1 MDGTFLNSNNDY
13 DRKAFLE
20 LFKKLKAKEVR
31 FVVASGNQYAQIS
44 SFFPE
49 IWEEITFVS
58 ENGGLVFEKGNL
70 LIKKTIAK
78 PIIQD
83 TLTLLENTSYKVG
96 IILCGVQSA
105 YILKSENTVLKKEA
119 AKYYFALKEIDSFQD
134 LPDDEWVKIALQL
147 EDKNAFSIIDLMN
160 EKNNSQLKAVYSGN
174 WQSVYPLLEKGALD
188 QVFELKSKINK
199 EMSAA
204 DYKDYYTK
212 GYKTD
217 VDQILIDDKTMS
229 FIKNGVKESY
239 TYQYKGFKILN
250 YSKGNRG
257 VRYLFESSDPK
268 AGEFKYVQFSDHNI
282 SPVKTSHFHIF
293 HGGESQEKV
302 LAELENWPTYYPKK
316 LTGFEIAQEMIA
328 H

>member
-1 MDGTFLNSNNDY
+1 MIKAIAVDMDGTFLNSNNDY

-49 IWEEITFVS
+49 IWREITFVS

-70 LIKKTIAK
+70 LIKNIIAK

-105 YILKSENTVLKKEA
+105 YILKSENADLKKEA

-147 EDKNAFSIIDLMN
+147 EDKNAFSIINLMN
-160 EKNNSQLKAVYSGN
+160 EKNNSQLKAVYSGHG
-174 WQSVYPLLEKGALD
+174 SVDLIANEVNKGNTLKQLLNQREIKPEQFLAFGDSNNDLEMLELAGYSYSMANASE
-188 QVFELKSKINK
+188 QVNQVAKYQAPSNDE
-199 EMSAA
+199 
-204 DYKDYYTK
+204 
-212 GYKTD
+212 
-217 VDQILIDDKTMS
+217 
-229 FIKNGVKESY
+229 NGVIS
-239 TYQYKGFKILN
+239 TIN
-250 YSKGNRG
+250 A
-257 VRYLFESSDPK
+257 LFD
-268 AGEFKYVQFSDHNI
+268 
-282 SPVKTSHFHIF
+282 
-293 HGGESQEKV
+293 
-302 LAELENWPTYYPKK
+302 K
-316 LTGFEIAQEMIA
+316 LG
-328 H
+328 

>member
-1 MDGTFLNSNNDY
+1 MIKAIAVDMDGTFLNSNNDY

-49 IWEEITFVS
+49 IWREITFVS

-70 LIKKTIAK
+70 LIKNIIAK

-105 YILKSENTVLKKEA
+105 YILKSENTDLKKEA

-160 EKNNSQLKAVYSGN
+160 EKNNSQLKAVYSGHG
-174 WQSVYPLLEKGALD
+174 SVDLIANEVNKGNTLKQLLNQREIKPEQFLAFGDSNNDLEMLELAGYSYSMANASE
-188 QVFELKSKINK
+188 QVNQVAKYQAPSNDE
-199 EMSAA
+199 
-204 DYKDYYTK
+204 
-212 GYKTD
+212 
-217 VDQILIDDKTMS
+217 
-229 FIKNGVKESY
+229 NGVIS
-239 TYQYKGFKILN
+239 TIN
-250 YSKGNRG
+250 A
-257 VRYLFESSDPK
+257 LFE
-268 AGEFKYVQFSDHNI
+268 
-282 SPVKTSHFHIF
+282 
-293 HGGESQEKV
+293 
-302 LAELENWPTYYPKK
+302 K
-316 LTGFEIAQEMIA
+316 LG
-328 H
+328 

>member
-1 MDGTFLNSNNDY
+1 MIKAIAVDMDGTFLNSNNDY

-49 IWEEITFVS
+49 IWREITFVS

-105 YILKSENTVLKKEA
+105 YILKSKNADLKKEA

-160 EKNNSQLKAVYSGN
+160 EKNNSQLKAVYSGHG
-174 WQSVYPLLEKGALD
+174 SVDLIANEVNKGNTLKQLLNQREIKPEQFLAFGDSNNDLEMLELAGYSYSMANASE
-188 QVFELKSKINK
+188 QVNQVAKYQAPSNDE
-199 EMSAA
+199 
-204 DYKDYYTK
+204 
-212 GYKTD
+212 
-217 VDQILIDDKTMS
+217 
-229 FIKNGVKESY
+229 NGVIS
-239 TYQYKGFKILN
+239 TIN
-250 YSKGNRG
+250 A
-257 VRYLFESSDPK
+257 LFD
-268 AGEFKYVQFSDHNI
+268 
-282 SPVKTSHFHIF
+282 
-293 HGGESQEKV
+293 
-302 LAELENWPTYYPKK
+302 K
-316 LTGFEIAQEMIA
+316 LG
-328 H
+328 

>member
-1 MDGTFLNSNNDY
+1 MIKAIAVDMDGTFLNSNNDY
-13 DRKAFLE
+13 DREAFLE

-49 IWEEITFVS
+49 IWREITFVS

-83 TLTLLENTSYKVG
+83 TLTLLEKTSYKVG

-105 YILKSENTVLKKEA
+105 YILKSENTDLKKEA

-160 EKNNSQLKAVYSGN
+160 EKNNSQLKAVYSGHG
-174 WQSVYPLLEKGALD
+174 SVDLIANEVNKGNTLKQLLNQWGIKPEQFLAFGDSNNDLEMLELAGYSYSMANASE
-188 QVFELKSKINK
+188 QVARVAKYQAPSNDE
-199 EMSAA
+199 
-204 DYKDYYTK
+204 
-212 GYKTD
+212 
-217 VDQILIDDKTMS
+217 
-229 FIKNGVKESY
+229 NGVIS
-239 TYQYKGFKILN
+239 TIN
-250 YSKGNRG
+250 A
-257 VRYLFESSDPK
+257 LFD
-268 AGEFKYVQFSDHNI
+268 
-282 SPVKTSHFHIF
+282 
-293 HGGESQEKV
+293 
-302 LAELENWPTYYPKK
+302 K
-316 LTGFEIAQEMIA
+316 LG
-328 H
+328 

>member
-1 MDGTFLNSNNDY
+1 MIKAIAVDMDGTFLNSNNDY
-13 DRKAFLE
+13 DREAFLE

-70 LIKKTIAK
+70 LIKNIIAK

-105 YILKSENTVLKKEA
+105 YILKSENADLKKEA

-147 EDKNAFSIIDLMN
+147 EDKNAFSIINLMN
-160 EKNNSQLKAVYSGN
+160 EKNNSQLKAVYSGHG
-174 WQSVYPLLEKGALD
+174 SVDLIANEVNKGNTLKQLLNQWEIKPEQFLAFGDSNNDLEMLELAGYSYSIANASEQVARVAKYQALSND
-188 QVFELKSKINK
+188 E
-199 EMSAA
+199 
-204 DYKDYYTK
+204 
-212 GYKTD
+212 
-217 VDQILIDDKTMS
+217 
-229 FIKNGVKESY
+229 NGVIS
-239 TYQYKGFKILN
+239 TIN
-250 YSKGNRG
+250 A
-257 VRYLFESSDPK
+257 LFDK
-268 AGEFKYVQFSDHNI
+268 FG
-282 SPVKTSHFHIF
+282 
-293 HGGESQEKV
+293 
-302 LAELENWPTYYPKK
+302 
-316 LTGFEIAQEMIA
+316 
-328 H
+328 

>member
-1 MDGTFLNSNNDY
+1 MIKAIAVDMDGTFLNSNNDY
-13 DRKAFLE
+13 DREAFLE

-49 IWEEITFVS
+49 IWREITFVS

-70 LIKKTIAK
+70 LIKNIIAK

-105 YILKSENTVLKKEA
+105 YILKSKNADLKKEA

-160 EKNNSQLKAVYSGN
+160 EKNNSQLNAVYSGHG
-174 WQSVYPLLEKGALD
+174 SVDLIANEVNKGNTLKQLLNQREIKPEQFLAFGDSNNDLEMLELAGYSYSMANASE
-188 QVFELKSKINK
+188 QVNQVAKYQAPSNDE
-199 EMSAA
+199 
-204 DYKDYYTK
+204 
-212 GYKTD
+212 
-217 VDQILIDDKTMS
+217 
-229 FIKNGVKESY
+229 NGVIS
-239 TYQYKGFKILN
+239 TIN
-250 YSKGNRG
+250 A
-257 VRYLFESSDPK
+257 LFD
-268 AGEFKYVQFSDHNI
+268 
-282 SPVKTSHFHIF
+282 
-293 HGGESQEKV
+293 
-302 LAELENWPTYYPKK
+302 K
-316 LTGFEIAQEMIA
+316 LG
-328 H
+328 

>member
-1 MDGTFLNSNNDY
+1 MIKAIAVDMDGTFLNSNNDY

-49 IWEEITFVS
+49 IWREITFVS

-70 LIKKTIAK
+70 LIKNIIAK

-105 YILKSENTVLKKEA
+105 YILKSENTDLKKEA

-160 EKNNSQLKAVYSGN
+160 EKNNSQLKAVYSGHG
-174 WQSVYPLLEKGALD
+174 SVDLIANEVNKGNTLKQLLNQREIKPEQFLAFGDSNNDLEMLELAGYSYSMANASE
-188 QVFELKSKINK
+188 QVNQVAKYQAPSNDE
-199 EMSAA
+199 
-204 DYKDYYTK
+204 
-212 GYKTD
+212 
-217 VDQILIDDKTMS
+217 
-229 FIKNGVKESY
+229 NGVIS
-239 TYQYKGFKILN
+239 TIN
-250 YSKGNRG
+250 A
-257 VRYLFESSDPK
+257 LFD
-268 AGEFKYVQFSDHNI
+268 
-282 SPVKTSHFHIF
+282 
-293 HGGESQEKV
+293 
-302 LAELENWPTYYPKK
+302 K
-316 LTGFEIAQEMIA
+316 LG
-328 H
+328 

>member
-1 MDGTFLNSNNDY
+1 MIKAIAVDMDGTFLNSNNDY

-49 IWEEITFVS
+49 IWREITFVS

-70 LIKKTIAK
+70 LIKNIIAK

-105 YILKSENTVLKKEA
+105 YILKSKNADLKKEA

-147 EDKNAFSIIDLMN
+147 EDKNAFSIINLMN
-160 EKNNSQLKAVYSGN
+160 EKNNSQLKAVYSGHG
-174 WQSVYPLLEKGALD
+174 SVDLIANEVNKGNTLKQLLNQREIKPEQFLAFGDSNNDLEMLELAGYSYSMANASE
-188 QVFELKSKINK
+188 QVNQVAKYQAPSNDE
-199 EMSAA
+199 
-204 DYKDYYTK
+204 
-212 GYKTD
+212 
-217 VDQILIDDKTMS
+217 
-229 FIKNGVKESY
+229 NGVIS
-239 TYQYKGFKILN
+239 TIN
-250 YSKGNRG
+250 A
-257 VRYLFESSDPK
+257 LFD
-268 AGEFKYVQFSDHNI
+268 
-282 SPVKTSHFHIF
+282 
-293 HGGESQEKV
+293 
-302 LAELENWPTYYPKK
+302 K
-316 LTGFEIAQEMIA
+316 LG
-328 H
+328 

>member
-1 MDGTFLNSNNDY
+1 MIKAIAVDMDGTFLNSNNDY

-49 IWEEITFVS
+49 IWREITFVS

-70 LIKKTIAK
+70 LIKKIIAK

-96 IILCGVQSA
+96 IILCGVKSA
-105 YILKSENTVLKKEA
+105 YILKSENADLKKEA

-160 EKNNSQLKAVYSGN
+160 EKNNSQLKAVYSGHG
-174 WQSVYPLLEKGALD
+174 SVDLIANEVNKGNTLKQLLNQLEIKPEQFLAFGDSNNDLEMLELAGYSYSMANASK
-188 QVFELKSKINK
+188 QVNQVAKYQAPSNDE
-199 EMSAA
+199 
-204 DYKDYYTK
+204 
-212 GYKTD
+212 
-217 VDQILIDDKTMS
+217 
-229 FIKNGVKESY
+229 NGVIS
-239 TYQYKGFKILN
+239 TIN
-250 YSKGNRG
+250 A
-257 VRYLFESSDPK
+257 LFD
-268 AGEFKYVQFSDHNI
+268 
-282 SPVKTSHFHIF
+282 
-293 HGGESQEKV
+293 
-302 LAELENWPTYYPKK
+302 K
-316 LTGFEIAQEMIA
+316 LG
-328 H
+328 

>member
-1 MDGTFLNSNNDY
+1 MIKAIAVDMDGTFLNSNNDY

-49 IWEEITFVS
+49 IWREITFVS

-70 LIKKTIAK
+70 LIKNIIAK

-105 YILKSENTVLKKEA
+105 YILKSKNADLKKEA

-147 EDKNAFSIIDLMN
+147 EDKNAFSIINLMN
-160 EKNNSQLKAVYSGN
+160 EKNNSQLKAVYSGHG
-174 WQSVYPLLEKGALD
+174 SVDLITNEVNKGNTLKQLLNQREIKPEQFLAFGDSNNDLEMLELAGYSYSMANASE
-188 QVFELKSKINK
+188 QVNQVAKYQAPSNDE
-199 EMSAA
+199 
-204 DYKDYYTK
+204 
-212 GYKTD
+212 
-217 VDQILIDDKTMS
+217 
-229 FIKNGVKESY
+229 NGVIS
-239 TYQYKGFKILN
+239 TIN
-250 YSKGNRG
+250 A
-257 VRYLFESSDPK
+257 LFD
-268 AGEFKYVQFSDHNI
+268 
-282 SPVKTSHFHIF
+282 
-293 HGGESQEKV
+293 
-302 LAELENWPTYYPKK
+302 K
-316 LTGFEIAQEMIA
+316 LG
-328 H
+328 

>member
-1 MDGTFLNSNNDY
+1 MIKAIAVDMDGTFLNSNNDY

-49 IWEEITFVS
+49 IWREITFVS

-70 LIKKTIAK
+70 LIKNIIAK
-78 PIIQD
+78 PIVQD

-105 YILKSENTVLKKEA
+105 YILKSENTDLKKEA

-160 EKNNSQLKAVYSGN
+160 EKNNSQLKAVYSGHG
-174 WQSVYPLLEKGALD
+174 SVDLIANEVNKGNTLKHLLNQWEIKPEQFLAFGDSNNDLEMLELAGYSYSMANASE
-188 QVFELKSKINK
+188 QVNQVAKYQAPSNDE
-199 EMSAA
+199 
-204 DYKDYYTK
+204 
-212 GYKTD
+212 
-217 VDQILIDDKTMS
+217 
-229 FIKNGVKESY
+229 NGVIS
-239 TYQYKGFKILN
+239 TIN
-250 YSKGNRG
+250 A
-257 VRYLFESSDPK
+257 LFD
-268 AGEFKYVQFSDHNI
+268 
-282 SPVKTSHFHIF
+282 
-293 HGGESQEKV
+293 
-302 LAELENWPTYYPKK
+302 K
-316 LTGFEIAQEMIA
+316 LG
-328 H
+328 

>member
-1 MDGTFLNSNNDY
+1 MIKAIAVDMDGTFLNSNNDY

-49 IWEEITFVS
+49 IWREITFVS

-70 LIKKTIAK
+70 LIKNIIAK

-105 YILKSENTVLKKEA
+105 YILKSKNADLKKEA

-147 EDKNAFSIIDLMN
+147 EDKNAFSIINLMN
-160 EKNNSQLKAVYSGN
+160 EKNNSQLKAVYSGHG
-174 WQSVYPLLEKGALD
+174 SVDLIANEVNKGNTLKQLLNQREIKPEQFLAFGDSNNDLEMLELAGYSYSMANASE
-188 QVFELKSKINK
+188 QVNQVAKYQAPSNNE
-199 EMSAA
+199 
-204 DYKDYYTK
+204 
-212 GYKTD
+212 
-217 VDQILIDDKTMS
+217 
-229 FIKNGVKESY
+229 NGVIS
-239 TYQYKGFKILN
+239 TIN
-250 YSKGNRG
+250 A
-257 VRYLFESSDPK
+257 LFD
-268 AGEFKYVQFSDHNI
+268 
-282 SPVKTSHFHIF
+282 
-293 HGGESQEKV
+293 
-302 LAELENWPTYYPKK
+302 K
-316 LTGFEIAQEMIA
+316 LG
-328 H
+328 

>member
-1 MDGTFLNSNNDY
+1 MIKAIAVDMDGTFLNSNNDY

-49 IWEEITFVS
+49 IWREITFVS

-70 LIKKTIAK
+70 LIKNIIAK

-105 YILKSENTVLKKEA
+105 YILKSKNADLKKEA

-160 EKNNSQLKAVYSGN
+160 EKNNSQLKAVYSGHG
-174 WQSVYPLLEKGALD
+174 SVDLIANEVNKGNTLKQLLNQREIKPEQFLAFGDSNNDLEMLELAGYSYSMANASE
-188 QVFELKSKINK
+188 QVNQVAKYQAPSNDE
-199 EMSAA
+199 
-204 DYKDYYTK
+204 
-212 GYKTD
+212 
-217 VDQILIDDKTMS
+217 
-229 FIKNGVKESY
+229 NGVIS
-239 TYQYKGFKILN
+239 TIN
-250 YSKGNRG
+250 A
-257 VRYLFESSDPK
+257 LFD
-268 AGEFKYVQFSDHNI
+268 
-282 SPVKTSHFHIF
+282 
-293 HGGESQEKV
+293 
-302 LAELENWPTYYPKK
+302 K
-316 LTGFEIAQEMIA
+316 LG
-328 H
+328 

>member
-1 MDGTFLNSNNDY
+1 MIKAIAVDMDGTFLNSNNDY

-49 IWEEITFVS
+49 IWREITFVS

-70 LIKKTIAK
+70 LIKNIIAK

-105 YILKSENTVLKKEA
+105 YILKSKNADLKKEA

-147 EDKNAFSIIDLMN
+147 EDKNAFSIINLMN
-160 EKNNSQLKAVYSGN
+160 EKNNYQLKAVYSGHG
-174 WQSVYPLLEKGALD
+174 SVDLIANEVNKGNTLKQLLNQREIKPEQFLAFGDSNNDLEMLELAGYSYSMANASE
-188 QVFELKSKINK
+188 QVNQVAKYQAPSNDE
-199 EMSAA
+199 
-204 DYKDYYTK
+204 
-212 GYKTD
+212 
-217 VDQILIDDKTMS
+217 
-229 FIKNGVKESY
+229 NGVIS
-239 TYQYKGFKILN
+239 TIN
-250 YSKGNRG
+250 A
-257 VRYLFESSDPK
+257 LFD
-268 AGEFKYVQFSDHNI
+268 
-282 SPVKTSHFHIF
+282 
-293 HGGESQEKV
+293 
-302 LAELENWPTYYPKK
+302 K
-316 LTGFEIAQEMIA
+316 LG
-328 H
+328 

>member
-1 MDGTFLNSNNDY
+1 MIKAIAVDMDGTFLNSNNDY

-49 IWEEITFVS
+49 IWREITFVS

-70 LIKKTIAK
+70 LIKKIIAK

-105 YILKSENTVLKKEA
+105 YILKSKNADLKKEA

-160 EKNNSQLKAVYSGN
+160 EKNNSQLKAVYSGHG
-174 WQSVYPLLEKGALD
+174 SVD
-188 QVFELKSKINK
+188 
-199 EMSAA
+199 
-204 DYKDYYTK
+204 
-212 GYKTD
+212 
-217 VDQILIDDKTMS
+217 LIA
-229 FIKNGVKESY
+229 NEV
-239 TYQYKGFKILN
+239 N
-250 YSKGNRG
+250 KGNTLKQLLNQREIKPEQFLAFG
-257 VRYLFESSDPK
+257 DSNNDLEMLELAGYSYSMANASKQVNQVAKYQAPSNDENVVISTINALFD
-268 AGEFKYVQFSDHNI
+268 
-282 SPVKTSHFHIF
+282 
-293 HGGESQEKV
+293 
-302 LAELENWPTYYPKK
+302 K
-316 LTGFEIAQEMIA
+316 LG
-328 H
+328 

>member
-1 MDGTFLNSNNDY
+1 MIKAIAVDMDGTFLNSNNDY

-49 IWEEITFVS
+49 IWREITFVS

-70 LIKKTIAK
+70 LIKNIIAK

-105 YILKSENTVLKKEA
+105 YILKSKNADLKKEA

-147 EDKNAFSIIDLMN
+147 EDKNAFSIINLMN
-160 EKNNSQLKAVYSGN
+160 EKNNSQLKAVYSGHG
-174 WQSVYPLLEKGALD
+174 SVDLIANEVNKGNTLKQLLNQREIKPEQFLAFGDSNNDLEMLELAGYSYSMANASE
-188 QVFELKSKINK
+188 QVNQVAKYQAPSNDE
-199 EMSAA
+199 
-204 DYKDYYTK
+204 
-212 GYKTD
+212 
-217 VDQILIDDKTMS
+217 
-229 FIKNGVKESY
+229 NGVIS
-239 TYQYKGFKILN
+239 TIN
-250 YSKGNRG
+250 A
-257 VRYLFESSDPK
+257 LFD
-268 AGEFKYVQFSDHNI
+268 
-282 SPVKTSHFHIF
+282 
-293 HGGESQEKV
+293 
-302 LAELENWPTYYPKK
+302 EL
-316 LTGFEIAQEMIA
+316 G
-328 H
+328 